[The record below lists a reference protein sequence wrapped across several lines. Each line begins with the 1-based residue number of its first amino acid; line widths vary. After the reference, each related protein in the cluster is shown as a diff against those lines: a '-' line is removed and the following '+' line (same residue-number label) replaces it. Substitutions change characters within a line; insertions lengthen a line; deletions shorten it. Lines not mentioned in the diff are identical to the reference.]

1 MDGQVSGGE
10 GSMMPTGIGPDGS
23 DKARLAAMEALLAA
37 GAEVDAQNGDG
48 YTALHLASLAIK
60 PKLVAALLEA
70 GARVDLA
77 TASHKTALE
86 CAEQFADKDAGAS
99 AECVRLI
106 EAREKELGLE
116 GRGAGSCFWCCFI
129 LKPANICQDRLG
141 PNIGIEGEK
150 DVSAGGAGR
159 YTMDVTSISV
169 NGGPE
174 QAVTEEGVSVSDIA
188 AAGGAVPTSSSSG
201 GAAASTDTAAAA
213 AGYTSLAGSEAE
225 AEVEAGKAR
234 EDRTAQL
241 QQQEPDQ
248 QQLQPTQRPAA
259 EAAAAAAEGKGTE
272 EGGGGGGGGKSSIG
286 FEMDDKTA
294 EALGFGPPRST

>member
-77 TASHKTALE
+77 TVSHKTALE

-141 PNIGIEGEK
+141 PNIGKEDEKRRFCRRRGEVYYGR
-150 DVSAGGAGR
+150 DEHQRQRWAGASRDGGR
-159 YTMDVTSISV
+159 
-169 NGGPE
+169 
-174 QAVTEEGVSVSDIA
+174 
-188 AAGGAVPTSSSSG
+188 
-201 GAAASTDTAAAA
+201 
-213 AGYTSLAGSEAE
+213 
-225 AEVEAGKAR
+225 R
-234 EDRTAQL
+234 EC
-241 QQQEPDQ
+241 E
-248 QQLQPTQRPAA
+248 
-259 EAAAAAAEGKGTE
+259 
-272 EGGGGGGGGKSSIG
+272 
-286 FEMDDKTA
+286 
-294 EALGFGPPRST
+294 